1 MIVTI
6 DNIPV
11 YNATISDEETG
22 MFKISLVDDPAVQS
36 NFLAFDKTRKPL
48 LYAIENE
55 EKRLVRGVVMRADF
69 PIYRNDKKMG
79 GYYIIYKA
87 DTIRQMAEKYLLESR
102 QNDVNLMH
110 EEGSDVDG
118 VQMVQYFIKD
128 TSAGVNPVGFEE
140 IADGSLFAEFHIV
153 NDDVWEQVK
162 EGTFKGYSLE
172 GVFDLVPEQ
181 DEEKVESIVDSL
193 EGKFNKFFK
202 NFNMSKF
209 KRFKAALAKVLAE
222 FANVTTDKGVLS
234 WDGDEDLKVGDL
246 VYVEDAEG
254 NRTPAESGDYKTE
267 DGKVIKV
274 EDGKVSEI
282 ADAETEVE
290 PTEGENLASVDT
302 DGGALSYEGELEVGT
317 DVFVT
322 DAEGNRTPA
331 PDGDYKT
338 GDGKT
343 IKVADGKVTEI
354 VEDSAE
360 GEGETETENQTTDVN
375 ARKHSIFSRIAAAFA
390 ETYEEK
396 RQKIAQ
402 ALFDLY
408 PEEFGFVWEA
418 SDEHAIWCY
427 WGESTGWK
435 DKFIR
440 YSITWDEAGNPIIGE
455 GVEVKQAF
463 VPVDEP
469 NPTEQ
474 METLSKENAD
484 LKRQVA
490 ELKNMP
496 MAKPA
501 HEEHET
507 SVKMQKTGDKGL
519 DRIASRFQR
528 K

>member
-11 YNATISDEETG
+11 YNAILSDEETG

-36 NFLAFDKTRKPL
+36 NFLAFDKSRKPL
-48 LYAIENE
+48 MYAIANE
-55 EKRLVRGVVMRADF
+55 DKRIVRGVVMRADF
-69 PIYRNDKKMG
+69 PIYRYDESFG
-79 GYYIIYKA
+79 EYYIIYKA

-110 EEGSDVDG
+110 EENSDVDG

-128 TSAGVNPVGFEE
+128 TSAGVNPTGFED

-153 NDDVWEQVK
+153 NDEVWEQVK
-162 EGTFKGYSLE
+162 DGTFKGYSLE

-181 DEEKVESIVDSL
+181 DEKRVESIMDSL
-193 EGKFNKFFK
+193 EGKFNNFFK

-209 KRFKAALAKVLAE
+209 KKFKAALARVLAE
-222 FANVTTDKGVLS
+222 FATVTTDKGVLS
-234 WDGDEDLKVGDL
+234 WDGDDDLKAGDS
-246 VYVEDAEG
+246 VYVEDADG
-254 NRTPAESGDYKTE
+254 NRTPAENGDYKTT

-282 ADAETEVE
+282 TDAEAEVD
-290 PTEGENLASVDT
+290 PSEGENLASVAT
-302 DGGALSYEGELEVGT
+302 DGGDLSYEGELEVGT
-317 DVFVT
+317 AVYVIDE
-322 DAEGNRTPA
+322 EGNQTPA

-338 GDGKT
+338 TDGKT

-360 GEGETETENQTTDVN
+360 GEGDNTPTDVN
-375 ARKHSIFSRIAAAFA
+375 ARKHSIFSRIATAFA
-390 ETYEEK
+390 ETYGEK
-396 RQKIAQ
+396 RQKIAE
-402 ALFDLY
+402 ALYKLN
-408 PEEFGFVWEA
+408 PNVRGFIWEA
-418 SDEHAIWCY
+418 SDEHVVFCY
-427 WGESTGWK
+427 WGEETGWE

-440 YSITWDEAGNPIIGE
+440 YSLTWDEAGNPIIGE

-474 METLSKENAD
+474 VETLSKENAD
-484 LKRQVA
+484 LKKQVQ
-490 ELKNMP
+490 ELKNKP
-496 MAKPA
+496 LAKPA
-501 HEEHET
+501 HEEHES
-507 SVKMQKTGDKGL
+507 SVKMSKTGDKGL
-519 DRIASRFQR
+519 DKLASRFAR

>member
-11 YNATISDEETG
+11 YNAILSDEETG

-36 NFLAFDKTRKPL
+36 NFLAFDKSRKPL
-48 LYAIENE
+48 MYAIANE
-55 EKRLVRGVVMRADF
+55 DKRIVRGVVMRADF
-69 PIYRNDKKMG
+69 PIYRYDESFG
-79 GYYIIYKA
+79 EYYIIYKA

-110 EEGSDVDG
+110 EENSDVDG

-128 TSAGVNPVGFEE
+128 TSAGVNPTGFED

-153 NDDVWEQVK
+153 NDEVWEQVK
-162 EGTFKGYSLE
+162 DGTFKGYSLE

-181 DEEKVESIVDSL
+181 DEKRVESIVDSL
-193 EGKFNKFFK
+193 EGKFNNFFK

-209 KRFKAALAKVLAE
+209 KKFKAALARVLAE

-234 WDGDEDLKVGDL
+234 WDGDDDLKAGDS
-246 VYVEDAEG
+246 VYVEDADG
-254 NRTPAESGDYKTE
+254 NRTPAENGDYKTT

-282 ADAETEVE
+282 TDAEAEVD
-290 PTEGENLASVDT
+290 PSEGENLASVAT
-302 DGGALSYEGELEVGT
+302 DGGDLSYEGELEVGT
-317 DVFVT
+317 AVYVT
-322 DAEGNRTPA
+322 DDEGNQTPA

-338 GDGKT
+338 TDGKT

-360 GEGETETENQTTDVN
+360 GEGDNAPTDVN
-375 ARKHSIFSRIAAAFA
+375 ARKHSIFSRIATAFA

-396 RQKIAQ
+396 RQKIAE
-402 ALFDLY
+402 ALYKLN
-408 PEEFGFVWEA
+408 PNVCGFVWEA
-418 SDEHAIWCY
+418 SDEHVVFCY
-427 WGESTGWK
+427 WGEETGWE

-440 YSITWDEAGNPIIGE
+440 YSLTWDEAGNPIIGE

-474 METLSKENAD
+474 VETLSKENAD
-484 LKRQVA
+484 LKKQVQ
-490 ELKNMP
+490 ELKNKP
-496 MAKPA
+496 LAKPA
-501 HEEHET
+501 HEEHES
-507 SVKMQKTGDKGL
+507 SVKMSKTGDKGL
-519 DRIASRFQR
+519 DKLASRFAR

>member
-1 MIVTI
+1 MVVTI

-22 MFKISLVDDPAVQS
+22 MFKISLVDEPAVMS

-48 LYAIENE
+48 MYAIANE
-55 EKRLVRGVVMRADF
+55 EKRIVRGVVMRADF
-69 PIYRNDKKMG
+69 PIYRYDEKFG
-79 GYYIIYKA
+79 EYYIIYKA

-110 EEGSDVDG
+110 EENSDVDG

-128 TSAGVNPVGFEE
+128 TGAGVNPTGFED

-153 NDDVWEQVK
+153 NDEVWEQVK
-162 EGTFKGYSLE
+162 DGTFKGYSLE

-181 DEEKVESIVDSL
+181 DEERVESIVDSL
-193 EGKFNKFFK
+193 EGKFNKLFK

-234 WDGDEDLKVGDL
+234 WDGEDDLKAGDS
-246 VYVEDAEG
+246 VFVEDAEG
-254 NRTPAESGDYKTE
+254 NRTPAEDGDYKTT

-274 EDGKVSEI
+274 VDGKVSEI
-282 ADAETEVE
+282 TDAEAEVD
-290 PTEGENLASVDT
+290 PTEEENLASVET
-302 DGGALSYEGELEVGT
+302 DGGNLSYEGELEVGT
-317 DVFVT
+317 EVFVT
-322 DAEGNRTPA
+322 DDEGNQTPA

-338 GDGKT
+338 TDGKT

-360 GEGETETENQTTDVN
+360 DEGDNPPTDVN
-375 ARKHSIFSRIAAAFA
+375 ARKLSIFSRIAAAFA
-390 ETYEEK
+390 ETYSEK
-396 RQKIAQ
+396 TTKIMEAVYP
-402 ALFDLY
+402 LY
-408 PEEFGFVWEA
+408 SAVCCYIYEA
-418 SDEHAIWCY
+418 SDEHVIVAY
-427 WGESTGWK
+427 YGESTNYENK
-435 DKFIR
+435 YVRHD
-440 YSITWDEAGNPIIGE
+440 ITWDEAGNPIVGE
-455 GVEVKQAF
+455 GVEVKRTF

-474 METLSKENAD
+474 VETLSKENAE
-484 LKRQVA
+484 LKKQVQ
-490 ELKNMP
+490 ELKNKP
-496 MAKPA
+496 LAKPA
-501 HEEHET
+501 HEEHES

-519 DRIASRFQR
+519 DRLASRFT
-528 K
+528 KK

>member
-1 MIVTI
+1 MVVTI

-22 MFKISLVDDPAVQS
+22 MFKISLVDEPAVMS

-48 LYAIENE
+48 MYAIANE
-55 EKRLVRGVVMRADF
+55 EKRIVRGVVMRADF
-69 PIYRNDKKMG
+69 PIYRYDEKFG
-79 GYYIIYKA
+79 EYYIIYKA

-110 EEGSDVDG
+110 EENSDVDG

-128 TSAGVNPVGFEE
+128 TDAGVNPTGFED

-153 NDDVWEQVK
+153 NDDVWGQVK
-162 EGTFKGYSLE
+162 DGTFKGYSLE

-181 DEEKVESIVDSL
+181 DEERVESIVDSL
-193 EGKFNKFFK
+193 EGKFNKLFK

-234 WDGDEDLKVGDL
+234 WDGEDDLKAGDS
-246 VYVEDAEG
+246 VYVEDADG
-254 NRTPAESGDYKTE
+254 NRTPAE
-267 DGKVIKV
+267 
-274 EDGKVSEI
+274 
-282 ADAETEVE
+282 
-290 PTEGENLASVDT
+290 
-302 DGGALSYEGELEVGT
+302 
-317 DVFVT
+317 
-322 DAEGNRTPA
+322 
-331 PDGDYKT
+331 DGDYKT
-338 GDGKT
+338 TDGKT

-354 VEDSAE
+354 VEESAE
-360 GEGETETENQTTDVN
+360 GEDDNTPTDVN
-375 ARKHSIFSRIAAAFA
+375 ARKHSIFSRIATAFA

-396 RQKIAQ
+396 RQKIAE
-402 ALFDLY
+402 ALYKLN
-408 PEEFGFVWEA
+408 PEVCGFVWEA
-418 SDEHAIWCY
+418 SDEHVVFCY
-427 WGESTGWK
+427 WGEETGCEV
-435 DKFIR
+435 KFIR
-440 YSITWDEAGNPIIGE
+440 YSLTWDEAGNPIIGE

-474 METLSKENAD
+474 VETLSRENAD

-490 ELKNMP
+490 ELKNKP
-496 MAKPA
+496 LAKPA
-501 HEEHET
+501 HEEHES

-519 DRIASRFQR
+519 DRLASRFS
-528 K
+528 KK

>member
-1 MIVTI
+1 MVVTI

-22 MFKISLVDDPAVQS
+22 MFKISLVDEPAVMS

-48 LYAIENE
+48 MYAIANE
-55 EKRLVRGVVMRADF
+55 EKRIVRGVVMRADF
-69 PIYRNDKKMG
+69 PIYRYDEKFG
-79 GYYIIYKA
+79 EYYIIYKA

-110 EEGSDVDG
+110 EENSDVDG

-128 TSAGVNPVGFEE
+128 TGAGVNPTGFED

-153 NDDVWEQVK
+153 NDDVWGQVK
-162 EGTFKGYSLE
+162 DGTFKGYSLE

-181 DEEKVESIVDSL
+181 DEERVESIVDSL
-193 EGKFNKFFK
+193 EGKFNKLFK

-234 WDGDEDLKVGDL
+234 WDGEDGLKAGDS
-246 VYVEDAEG
+246 VYVEDADG
-254 NRTPAESGDYKTE
+254 NRTPAEDGDYKTT

-274 EDGKVSEI
+274 VDGKVSEI
-282 ADAETEVE
+282 ADVEAEVE
-290 PTEGENLASVDT
+290 PVEEENLASVET

-317 DVFVT
+317 EVFVT
-322 DAEGNRTPA
+322 DDEGNQTPA

-338 GDGKT
+338 TDGKT

-354 VEDSAE
+354 VEESAE
-360 GEGETETENQTTDVN
+360 EEGDNPPTEVA
-375 ARKHSIFSRIAAAFA
+375 ARKQSIFSKIAAAFSESYDEKTLKILDA
-390 ETYEEK
+390 ILALGYSTYGW
-396 RQKIAQ
+396 I
-402 ALFDLY
+402 
-408 PEEFGFVWEA
+408 WEA
-418 SDEHAIWCY
+418 GDDYAIFVYYGDETNW
-427 WGESTGWK
+427 E
-435 DKFIR
+435 DKFLKFA
-440 YSITWDEAGNPIIGE
+440 ITWDADGNPIIGDSI
-455 GVEVKQAF
+455 EVKRSF

-474 METLSKENAD
+474 VETLSKENAD

-490 ELKNMP
+490 ELKNKP
-496 MAKPA
+496 LAKPA
-501 HEEHET
+501 HEEHES

-519 DRIASRFQR
+519 DRLASRFS
-528 K
+528 KK

>member
-1 MIVTI
+1 MVVTI

-22 MFKISLVDDPAVQS
+22 MFKISLVDEPAVMS

-48 LYAIENE
+48 MYAIANE
-55 EKRLVRGVVMRADF
+55 EKRIVRGVVMRADF
-69 PIYRNDKKMG
+69 PIYRYDEKFG
-79 GYYIIYKA
+79 EYYIIYKA

-110 EEGSDVDG
+110 EENSDVDG

-128 TSAGVNPVGFEE
+128 TGAGVNPTGFED

-153 NDDVWEQVK
+153 NDEVWEQVK
-162 EGTFKGYSLE
+162 DGTFKGYSLE

-181 DEEKVESIVDSL
+181 DEERVESIVDSL
-193 EGKFNKFFK
+193 EGKFNKLFK

-234 WDGDEDLKVGDL
+234 WDGEDDLKAGDS
-246 VYVEDAEG
+246 VFVEDAEG
-254 NRTPAESGDYKTE
+254 NRTPAEDGDYKTT

-274 EDGKVSEI
+274 VDGKVSEI
-282 ADAETEVE
+282 TDAEAEVD
-290 PTEGENLASVDT
+290 PTEEENLASVET
-302 DGGALSYEGELEVGT
+302 DGGNLSYEGALEVGT
-317 DVFVT
+317 EVFVT
-322 DAEGNRTPA
+322 DDEGNQTPA

-338 GDGKT
+338 TDGKT

-360 GEGETETENQTTDVN
+360 DEGDNPPTDVN
-375 ARKHSIFSRIAAAFA
+375 ARKLSIFSRIAAAFS
-390 ETYEEK
+390 ETYDEK
-396 RQKIAQ
+396 VSKMLEAIY
-402 ALFDLY
+402 ALGY
-408 PEEFGFVWEA
+408 STYGWIWEA
-418 SDEHAIWCY
+418 SDDYAIFCY
-427 WGESTGWK
+427 CSDDTGWQ
-435 DKFIR
+435 DTFLKFAV
-440 YSITWDEAGNPIIGE
+440 TWDAEGNPVIGDSI
-455 GVEVKQAF
+455 EVKRSF

-474 METLSKENAD
+474 VETLSKENAK

-490 ELKNMP
+490 ELKNKP
-496 MAKPA
+496 LAKPA
-501 HEEHET
+501 HEEHES

-519 DRIASRFQR
+519 DRLASRFS
-528 K
+528 KK

>member
-22 MFKISLVDDPAVQS
+22 MFKISLVDEPAVMS

-48 LYAIENE
+48 MYAIANE
-55 EKRLVRGVVMRADF
+55 EKRIVRGVVMRADF
-69 PIYRNDKKMG
+69 PIYKYDENFG
-79 GYYIIYKA
+79 EYYIIYKA

-110 EEGSDVDG
+110 KDGSDVDG

-128 TSAGVNPVGFEE
+128 TTAGVCPTGFEE

-153 NDDVWEQVK
+153 NDEVWEQVK
-162 EGTFKGYSLE
+162 DGTFKGYSLE

-181 DEEKVESIVDSL
+181 DEERVESIVDSL
-193 EGKFNKFFK
+193 EGKFNKLFK

-234 WDGDEDLKVGDL
+234 WDGEDDLKAGDN
-246 VYVEDAEG
+246 VYVEDADG
-254 NRTPAESGDYKTE
+254 NRTPAEDGDYKTA

-274 EDGKVSEI
+274 ADGKVSEI
-282 ADAETEVE
+282 ADAEAEVE
-290 PTEGENLASVDT
+290 PTEGANLASVET

-317 DVFVT
+317 EVFVT
-322 DAEGNRTPA
+322 DDEGNQTPA

-338 GDGKT
+338 TDGKT

-360 GEGETETENQTTDVN
+360 GEDGNTPTDVN
-375 ARKHSIFSRIAAAFA
+375 ARKHSIFSRIATAFA

-402 ALFDLY
+402 ALYELNPDVC
-408 PEEFGFVWEA
+408 GFVWEA
-418 SDEHAIWCY
+418 SDEHVVYCY
-427 WGESTGWK
+427 RGEVTSWE

-440 YSITWDEAGNPIIGE
+440 YAVTWDEAGNPIIGE

-469 NPTEQ
+469 SPTEQ
-474 METLSKENAD
+474 VETLSRENVD
-484 LKRQVA
+484 LKRQIA
-490 ELKNMP
+490 ELKNKP
-496 MAKPA
+496 LAKPA

-507 SVKMQKTGDKGL
+507 SVKMRKTGDKGL
-519 DRIASRFQR
+519 DRLASRFA
-528 K
+528 KK

>member
-1 MIVTI
+1 MVVTI

-22 MFKISLVDDPAVQS
+22 MFKISLVDEPAVMS

-48 LYAIENE
+48 LYAIANE
-55 EKRLVRGVVMRADF
+55 EKRIVRGVVMRADF
-69 PIYRNDKKMG
+69 PIYRYDESFG
-79 GYYIIYKA
+79 EYYIIYKA

-110 EEGSDVDG
+110 EENSDVDG

-128 TSAGVNPVGFEE
+128 TDAGVNPTGFED

-153 NDDVWEQVK
+153 NDDVWNQVK
-162 EGTFKGYSLE
+162 DGTFKGYSLE

-181 DEEKVESIVDSL
+181 DEERVESIVDSL
-193 EGKFNKFFK
+193 EGKFNKLFK

-234 WDGDEDLKVGDL
+234 WDGEDDLKAGDS
-246 VYVEDAEG
+246 VYVEDADG
-254 NRTPAESGDYKTE
+254 NRTPAEDGDYKTD

-274 EDGKVSEI
+274 VDGKVSEI
-282 ADAETEVE
+282 ADAEAEVE
-290 PTEGENLASVDT
+290 PAEDENLASVET
-302 DGGALSYEGELEVGT
+302 DGGDLSYEGELEVGT
-317 DVFVT
+317 EVFVT
-322 DAEGNRTPA
+322 DDEGNQTPA

-338 GDGKT
+338 TDGKT

-354 VEDSAE
+354 VEESAE
-360 GEGETETENQTTDVN
+360 GEDDNTPTDVN
-375 ARKHSIFSRIAAAFA
+375 ARKQSIFSRIATAFSESYA
-390 ETYEEK
+390 DKTRKMYDAIIALGYSTYGWVCEAGEDYAIFCYYGEET
-396 RQKIAQ
+396 
-402 ALFDLY
+402 D
-408 PEEFGFVWEA
+408 WE
-418 SDEHAIWCY
+418 
-427 WGESTGWK
+427 
-435 DKFIR
+435 DKFIKFA
-440 YSITWDEAGNPIIGE
+440 ITWDADGNPVIGDSF
-455 GVEVKQAF
+455 EVKKAF

-474 METLSKENAD
+474 IETLSRENAD

-490 ELKNMP
+490 ELKNKP
-496 MAKPA
+496 LAKPA

-519 DRIASRFQR
+519 DKLASRFA
-528 K
+528 KK

>member
-1 MIVTI
+1 MVVTI

-22 MFKISLVDDPAVQS
+22 MFKISLVDEPAVMS

-48 LYAIENE
+48 MYAIANE
-55 EKRLVRGVVMRADF
+55 EKRIVRGVVMRADF
-69 PIYRNDKKMG
+69 PIYRYDEKFG
-79 GYYIIYKA
+79 EYYIIYKA

-110 EEGSDVDG
+110 EENSDVDG

-128 TSAGVNPVGFEE
+128 TGAGVNPTGFED

-153 NDDVWEQVK
+153 NDDVWGQVK
-162 EGTFKGYSLE
+162 DGTFKGYSLE

-181 DEEKVESIVDSL
+181 DEERVESIVDSL
-193 EGKFNKFFK
+193 EGKFNKLFK

-234 WDGDEDLKVGDL
+234 WDGEDDLKAGDS
-246 VYVEDAEG
+246 VFVEDADG
-254 NRTPAESGDYKTE
+254 NRTPAEDGDYKTT

-274 EDGKVSEI
+274 VDGKVSEI
-282 ADAETEVE
+282 ADAEAEVE
-290 PTEGENLASVDT
+290 PAEGVQTLASVAT
-302 DGGALSYEGELEVGT
+302 DNGDLSYEGNLEVGT
-317 DVFVT
+317 EVFVT
-322 DAEGNRTPA
+322 DEDGNQNPA

-338 GDGKT
+338 TDGKT

-354 VEDSAE
+354 VEESAE
-360 GEGETETENQTTDVN
+360 GEGENAPTDVN

-390 ETYEEK
+390 ETYDEK
-396 RQKIAQ
+396 RKKIMEAVYP
-402 ALFDLY
+402 LY
-408 PEEFGFVWEA
+408 SSVSCYIYEA
-418 SDEHAIWCY
+418 SDEHVVIAY
-427 WGESTGWK
+427 YSEATNYE
-435 DKFIR
+435 DKYVR
-440 YSITWDEAGNPIIGE
+440 HDITWDEAGNPIVGE
-455 GVEVKQAF
+455 GVEVKRIF

-474 METLSKENAD
+474 VETLSKENAE
-484 LKRQVA
+484 LKKQVQ
-490 ELKNMP
+490 ELKNKP
-496 MAKPA
+496 LAKPA
-501 HEEHET
+501 HEEHES

-519 DRIASRFQR
+519 DRLASRFS
-528 K
+528 KK